1 MNIRLPPEK
10 QLEHDL
16 FCRTIKDIDIE
27 TMQIVLKKLHMMYLQ
42 EQTLVNEIVSNDLLR
57 SI

>member
-10 QLEHDL
+10 QLEHYM
-16 FCRTIKDIDIE
+16 FCRAIKDIDLE
-27 TMQIVLKKLHMMYLQ
+27 TMQIILKTLHMMYLQ

>member
-10 QLEHDL
+10 QLEHDM
-16 FCRTIKDIDIE
+16 FCRAIKNIDLE
-27 TMQIVLKKLHMMYLQ
+27 TMQIVLTKLHMMYLK
-42 EQTLVNEIVSNDLLR
+42 EQTLVNEIVSNDLLK